1 MGRILLFLFICPLFA
16 GQLHVPVNAKA
27 ALVMNADNGCV
38 LFEKKGYELAYP
50 ASTTKIAT
58 ALFALNKCGQRLDEI
73 VEVKNYTLAR
83 MNQDMKE
90 ARGYRI
96 PPYWLQPDG
105 TSIRLQRGEK
115 IALED
120 LLYGLMLQSGN
131 DAANAIADYVSGSV
145 LRFMQE
151 MNLYL
156 KEIGCYHTNFA
167 NPHGLHFPSHKTTPY
182 DLARMASVAL
192 QEPTFRKI
200 VLSDGYL
207 CQATNKSEPRELVQK
222 NELLR
227 EGRFHYEG
235 SLGIKTGGHSKAG
248 FCFVAAAER
257 EGRTIVAVLLGCD
270 DKKARYRDACAL
282 LDAAFAEKIV
292 TRKLYNASENLFT
305 KEFKGQTIKAQLKED
320 VALSYFPAEEPEIR
334 TKVKWKMSSMPII
347 LGQKVGE
354 LQIKNEKGEV
364 VERHD
369 LIAVSDYV
377 ASKSYLIW
385 CLVFL
390 PAGLM
395 IFFIWYRLKY

>member
-1 MGRILLFLFICPLFA
+1 MGRIYLFLFICPLFA
-16 GQLHVPVNAKA
+16 QPLRVPVNAKA
-27 ALVMNADNGCV
+27 AIVMNTDNGCV
-38 LFEKKGYELAYP
+38 LFEKNGYELAYP

-58 ALFALNKCGQRLDEI
+58 ALFALNKCGDRLNDV

-83 MNQDMKE
+83 MNQEMKE

-115 IALED
+115 ISLED
-120 LLYGLMLQSGN
+120 LFYGLMLQSGN
-131 DAANAIADYVSGSV
+131 DAANVIADHVSGSV
-145 LRFMQE
+145 LHFMKE
-151 MNLYL
+151 LNLYL
-156 KEIGCYHTNFA
+156 REIGCRNTSFV

-182 DLARMASVAL
+182 DLAKMASVAL
-192 QEPTFRKI
+192 QNPIFRKI

-207 CQATNKSEPRELVQK
+207 CQPTNKSEMRELVQK

-235 SLGIKTGGHSKAG
+235 ALGIKTGGHSKAG

-305 KEFKGQTIKAQLKED
+305 KEVKGQTIKAQLKED
-320 VALSYFPAEEPEIR
+320 VALSYFPAEEPEIA
-334 TKVKWKMSSMPII
+334 TSVKWKTGPMPII
-347 LGQKVGE
+347 SGKKVGE
-354 LQIKNEKGEV
+354 LLIKNKRDEIM
-364 VERHD
+364 ERHD

-377 ASKSYLIW
+377 APQNHLIW
-385 CLVFL
+385 CLIFL
-390 PAGLM
+390 PAPL
-395 IFFIWYRLKY
+395 ILLVWRRLKL